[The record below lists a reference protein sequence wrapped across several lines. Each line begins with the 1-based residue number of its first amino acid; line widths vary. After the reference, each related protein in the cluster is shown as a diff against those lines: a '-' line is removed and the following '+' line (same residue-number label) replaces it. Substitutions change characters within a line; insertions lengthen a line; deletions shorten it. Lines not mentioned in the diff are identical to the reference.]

1 MKQFIEVN
9 LQNGG
14 VTLVNVNTISY
25 IYQGKEKTTIVL
37 LPQGENQSRSLLVLQ
52 TYEEIK
58 GLIQAA
64 L

>member
-1 MKQFIEVN
+1 MKQFIEVTSSTKKY
-9 LQNGG
+9 L
-14 VTLVNVNTISY
+14 LNVNTISY
-25 IYQGKEKTTIVL
+25 IYQEKEKTTIVL

>member
-1 MKQFIEVN
+1 MKQFIEVTSSTKKY
-9 LQNGG
+9 L
-14 VTLVNVNTISY
+14 LNVNTISY

>member
-1 MKQFIEVN
+1 MKQFLEVTSSTKKY
-9 LQNGG
+9 L
-14 VTLVNVNTISY
+14 LNVNTISY

>member
-1 MKQFIEVN
+1 MKHFIEVTSSTKKY
-9 LQNGG
+9 L
-14 VTLVNVNTISY
+14 LNVNTISY

>member
-1 MKQFIEVN
+1 MKQFIEVTSSTKKY
-9 LQNGG
+9 L
-14 VTLVNVNTISY
+14 LNVNTISY
-25 IYQGKEKTTIVL
+25 IYQGKEKTKIVL